1 MVFSFMNLQRFECIE
16 ASFNSIHVNITTKHL
31 VFLGCKKFLDP
42 PLGPTSCYFLKDG
55 FLKSIDVH
63 KALFLQHEAKG
74 ALKII
79 QLVDKD
85 DMVFRSND
93 F

>member
-1 MVFSFMNLQRFECIE
+1 ML
-16 ASFNSIHVNITTKHL
+16 
-31 VFLGCKKFLDP
+31 LDP

-55 FLKSIDVH
+55 LLKSIDVH

-79 QLVDKD
+79 QVVDKN
-85 DMVFRSND
+85 DMVFRSNE